1 MAKFFDFLFNKKK
14 DHIEESEK
22 ELEKVR
28 LELAKKELR
37 EEILKLKEETSKNIE
52 DKKKNDAETLK
63 LFEELKELKKKV
75 NHQTLTEIFS
85 NITLDYLKKHTKSGL
100 FSKLKSLKDGLLK
113 TRKNFVS
120 KLDRILLGK
129 KELDE
134 DVIEQLEELLI
145 SSDIGVKTTFELIEK
160 IEDRISRSKLD
171 DVNEV
176 KSVLKEYLLEILLKN
191 HSELVFNRKPFV
203 IMVVG
208 VNGTGKTTT
217 IGKLANKYKKA
228 GKKVLIAAADTFRA
242 AAIEQLEEWA
252 KRADIDI
259 IKQKEGAD
267 PSAVA
272 FDAVKA
278 AQARDIDI
286 LIIDT
291 AGRLHTKVNLME
303 ELKKM
308 KRVIK
313 KVIPDAPH
321 EILLVLDANTGQNA
335 ISQTKMFNEALEV
348 SGIVMTK
355 LDGTAKGGIVVAVTN
370 EFGIPIRYIGVGEKI
385 EDLREFNPKEFVEA
399 IFE

>member
-1 MAKFFDFLFNKKK
+1 MAKFFSFFNKKK
-14 DHIEESEK
+14 DDIK
-22 ELEKVR
+22 DKLEKINR
-28 LELAKKELR
+28 EKLNLAKKEIK
-37 EEILKLKEETSKNIE
+37 EEIVSLLKKIEKEVE
-52 DKKKNDAETLK
+52 DKKKSEDEK
-63 LFEELKELKKKV
+63 LLIYENLKELKKKV
-75 NHQTLTEIFS
+75 IHSISSEELAGNTYE
-85 NITLDYLKKHTKSGL
+85 YLKNINKSGFL
-100 FSKLKSLKDGLLK
+100 SKLKSLKHGLTK
-113 TRKNFVS
+113 TRKNFIS

-134 DVIEQLEELLI
+134 DIIEQLEELLI
-145 SSDIGVKTTFELIEK
+145 SSDIGVKTTLELIER
-160 IEDRISRSKLD
+160 IEERISRSKLD
-171 DVNEV
+171 DVKEV
-176 KSVLKEYLLEILLKN
+176 RSILKNYILEILLKN
-191 HSELVFNRKPFV
+191 HSKLIFNKKPF
-203 IMVVG
+203 IMMVVG

-217 IGKLANKYKKA
+217 IGKLAYKYKKNR
-228 GKKVLIAAADTFRA
+228 KNVLLAAADTFRA

-252 KRADIDI
+252 KRAQIDL

-278 AQARDIDI
+278 AVSRNVDI

-313 KVIPDAPH
+313 KVVPDAPH

-335 ISQTKMFNEALEV
+335 ISQTKMFNEALDV
-348 SGIVMTK
+348 TGIVMTK

-370 EFGIPIRYIGVGEKI
+370 EFNIPIRYIGVGEKI
-385 EDLREFNPKEFVEA
+385 EDLREFNPEEFVEA
-399 IFE
+399 IFD

>member
-1 MAKFFDFLFNKKK
+1 MAKFFKFFNKKK
-14 DHIEESEK
+14 DDLKETIK
-22 ELEKVR
+22 ELDKAK
-28 LELAKKELR
+28 LELAKRDIKD
-37 EEILKLKEETSKNIE
+37 EILKLLEETEKNIE
-52 DKKKNDAETLK
+52 NKKKSDYEVLK
-63 LFEELKELKKKV
+63 LYEQLKELKKKV
-75 NHQTLTEIFS
+75 NSTSTNELS
-85 NITLDYLKKHTKSGL
+85 NITYQYIKKENKSGL
-100 FSKLKSLKDGLLK
+100 FSKLKSLKDGLTK
-113 TRKNFVS
+113 TRKNFIS

-145 SSDIGVKTTFELIEK
+145 SSDIGVKTTLYLIEK
-160 IEDRISRSKLD
+160 IEERISRAKLD
-171 DVNEV
+171 DVKEV
-176 KSVLKEYLLEILLKN
+176 KNVLKEYLLEILMKN
-191 HSELVFNRKPFV
+191 HSELIFNRKPFV

-217 IGKLANKYKKA
+217 IGKLANKYKNS
-228 GKKVLIAAADTFRA
+228 GKKVLLAAADTFRA

-252 KRADIDI
+252 KRANIDI

-278 AQARDIDI
+278 AQARDVDV

-291 AGRLHTKVNLME
+291 AGRFHTKVNLME

-321 EILLVLDANTGQNA
+321 EVLLVLDANTGQNA
-335 ISQTKMFNEALEV
+335 ISQTKMFNEALDV
-348 SGIVMTK
+348 TGIVMTK

-399 IFE
+399 ILE